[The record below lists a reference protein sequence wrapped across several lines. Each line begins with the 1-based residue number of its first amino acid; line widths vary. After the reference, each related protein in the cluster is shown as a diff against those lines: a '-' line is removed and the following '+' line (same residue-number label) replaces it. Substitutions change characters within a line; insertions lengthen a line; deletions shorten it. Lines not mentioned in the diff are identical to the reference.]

1 METGGRD
8 HEGRIFNN
16 QNGKDGVY
24 SQRREG
30 TSIRELAS
38 QLASDPEALAAFREA
53 LSVNTPAMNK
63 GLSGK
68 GTGSEQ
74 LSDRRKP
81 SVESYGDS
89 YSYRK
94 NALESGAGTQ
104 TSSNTFSGNQSEN
117 RSSADNRSS
126 GVTSLRRGDSF
137 SGSGPSG
144 DFSSSSPQTS
154 GNSNGLTGSSNSFS
168 TGSGSSTNSYS
179 NASAETSARRKTGE
193 QSYNPATYWTLP
205 AGSGNL
211 SDIAEVA
218 AEAST
223 ESTGTPTK
231 SNSEKAVASNSISL
245 TPEEL
250 GKVKDILAPVPT
262 KATELPAIL
271 KAQPGSG
278 QFTDFVDSMGEPS
291 TASRGLASRS
301 PVPKAASKKPSSEKD
316 FWGKVRAFFKF

>member
-1 METGGRD
+1 
-8 HEGRIFNN
+8 
-16 QNGKDGVY
+16 
-24 SQRREG
+24 
-30 TSIRELAS
+30 
-38 QLASDPEALAAFREA
+38 
-53 LSVNTPAMNK
+53 
-63 GLSGK
+63 
-68 GTGSEQ
+68 
-74 LSDRRKP
+74 
-81 SVESYGDS
+81 
-89 YSYRK
+89 
-94 NALESGAGTQ
+94 
-104 TSSNTFSGNQSEN
+104 
-117 RSSADNRSS
+117 
-126 GVTSLRRGDSF
+126 
-137 SGSGPSG
+137 
-144 DFSSSSPQTS
+144 
-154 GNSNGLTGSSNSFS
+154 
-168 TGSGSSTNSYS
+168 
-179 NASAETSARRKTGE
+179 
-193 QSYNPATYWTLP
+193 
-205 AGSGNL
+205 
-211 SDIAEVA
+211 EVA